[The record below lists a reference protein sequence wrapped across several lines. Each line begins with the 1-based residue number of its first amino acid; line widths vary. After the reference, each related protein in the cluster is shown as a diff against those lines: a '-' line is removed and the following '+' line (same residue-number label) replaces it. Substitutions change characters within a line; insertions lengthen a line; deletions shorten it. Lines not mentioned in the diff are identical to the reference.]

1 MRDQANGVLVIKV
14 EPLESK
20 GITKQLNIDISDN
33 GPGIPAEIQEKI
45 FKPFFTTNNDGT
57 GLGLAVS
64 KRIISSH
71 NGEISLKSFPGG
83 TIFNIK
89 LPTL

>member
-1 MRDQANGVLVIKV
+1 M
-14 EPLESK
+14 E
-20 GITKQLNIDISDN
+20 LNYDYFYVDISDN
-33 GPGIPAEIQEKI
+33 GPGIPKEIQEKI

-83 TIFNIK
+83 TVFNIK
-89 LPTL
+89 LPTI